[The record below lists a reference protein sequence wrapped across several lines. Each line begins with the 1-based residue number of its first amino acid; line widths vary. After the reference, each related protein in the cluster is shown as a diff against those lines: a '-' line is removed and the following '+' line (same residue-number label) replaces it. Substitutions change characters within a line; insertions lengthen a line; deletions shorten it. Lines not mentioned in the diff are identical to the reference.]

1 MNSIIKRFGKQS
13 LNLSISNISKLF
25 LNTNTK
31 LFSSSFGAKKSI
43 SKNKDSASVSAPV
56 PAPVSK
62 IRNVSTPKVGKKK
75 LLEIVEEVEEKQPES
90 KSAKK
95 RASSSVS
102 TKKPIPTVTPPTSK
116 SPVSNKKQ
124 TVITTK
130 SKQVEEP
137 PKTESKNEGK
147 TKKQTETKPKESPVV
162 PKKKVKKVTTS
173 SSSSEEPSEE
183 VPVKKNPIKTPKKA
197 SHTLETKPSLVSS
210 SEKKEVKVES
220 KEETKTTPEP
230 KKRLP
235 PRKKVEIVN
244 KDPMSQENPE
254 VDFSKIGKIKLETEL
269 DPTKYTTNPLGLY
282 YDYIEAKCTPNTKTI
297 IAQEKEV
304 LCQNYAPLP
313 VICTKGKGV
322 YLQDVDGHIYLD
334 FLSAYSAVNQ
344 GHCNTNIVKP
354 AFDQMMKLYMTSR
367 AFYNDVLYR
376 AATVVTKLFAYEKV
390 LFMNSGVEAGESAV
404 KIARRWSYV
413 VKGLP
418 DDSAKI
424 IFAKGNFW
432 GRSLY
437 ACETSDDPSRYLNFG
452 PFPRQSHYMVEYGD
466 IEEIRNLLETDPH
479 IAAIFIEPIQGEG
492 GVILPPPGYLT
503 EVSNLCKKHNVLFI
517 ADEIQTGIGRAGY
530 LLACQMEGVH
540 PDIALLG
547 KSLSGGLYPVS
558 AVLAS
563 KKVMDVIKPGEH
575 GSTYGGNPLAAEIC
589 IQAMT
594 EIVNKSL
601 ISNSFYRG
609 IEFGLIL
616 RDELEKNKLVK
627 EVRGRGLM
635 YAIEFWPEAGI
646 DAYDF
651 SIWLMERGILCKPT
665 KQYTLRLE
673 KYLYLKIF
681 VFTFI

>member
-13 LNLSISNISKLF
+13 LNLSVSNISKLF
-25 LNTNTK
+25 INTNMK
-31 LFSSSFGAKKSI
+31 FFSNSFGAKKI
-43 SKNKDSASVSAPV
+43 SLSTDTSDSVSG
-56 PAPVSK
+56 SK
-62 IRNVSTPKVGKKK
+62 VRNVSTPRGGKRKA
-75 LLEIVEEVEEKQPES
+75 LDFVEEVEEKEPEVQKKRGS
-90 KSAKK
+90 TSVNNKKTTSTSKVSSRKSAAPEKK
-95 RASSSVS
+95 KAVASS
-102 TKKPIPTVTPPTSK
+102 
-116 SPVSNKKQ
+116 
-124 TVITTK
+124 K

-137 PKTESKNEGK
+137 KTQAK
-147 TKKQTETKPKESPVV
+147 TPAKTQKKIEAKSETKVKESPV
-162 PKKKVKKVTTS
+162 PKKKVNKMATTTPSTDEPTEEITIKKDS
-173 SSSSEEPSEE
+173 
-183 VPVKKNPIKTPKKA
+183 IKTPKKA
-197 SHTLETKPSLVSS
+197 SHTLQTKPTSS
-210 SEKKEVKVES
+210 
-220 KEETKTTPEP
+220 EETKETKVETTPEP
-230 KKRLP
+230 KRRPP
-235 PRKKVEIVN
+235 PRKKAEPVN
-244 KDPMSQENPE
+244 KDPMSQENPQ
-254 VDFSKIGKIKLETEL
+254 VDFFKIGKVRLDTEL

-282 YDYIEAKCTPNTKTI
+282 HDYIQAKCTPTTKTI

-344 GHCNTNIVKP
+344 GHCNTNIVRP
-354 AFDQMMKLYMTSR
+354 TFDQMMKLHMTSR

-413 VKGLP
+413 VKGIP

-437 ACETSDDPSRYLNFG
+437 ACETSDDPSRYYKFG
-452 PFPRQSHYMVEYGD
+452 PFPRQSHYMVEYGN
-466 IEEIRNLLETDPH
+466 IEEIRNLLETDPN

-530 LLACQMEGVH
+530 LLASQMEGVH

-589 IQAMT
+589 IQALT
-594 EIVNKSL
+594 EIVNKSM
-601 ISNSFYRG
+601 IANSFYRG

-616 RDELEKNKLVK
+616 REELEKNRLVK

-635 YAIEFWPEAGI
+635 YAVEFWPEAGI
-646 DAYDF
+646 DAYDM

-665 KQYTLRLE
+665 KQYTLR
-673 KYLYLKIF
+673 
-681 VFTFI
+681 